1 MNKNITSN
9 SDFQNYLFDF
19 INLQQTNFNHVIIL
33 FAIAVVAIFVS
44 IVIHFS
50 EFKYK
55 VTTQNKYKD
64 KYISVLLN
72 IVSLCFLLLG
82 ALLILNIF
90 YLTGNNSFNN
100 FDIIKIQDKLKKH
113 NYHYSPISTRY
124 NDYINIT
131 LFICENNIENVMH
144 KETTKTRCTDVI
156 NIYKEHHLK
165 ELIKQSEKDKNELSI
180 QKFNELLK
188 EQKLN

>member
-33 FAIAVVAIFVS
+33 FAIAVVS

-100 FDIIKIQDKLKKH
+100 FDIIKIQDELKKTQL
-113 NYHYSPISTRY
+113 S
-124 NDYINIT
+124 
-131 LFICENNIENVMH
+131 LFTNQH
-144 KETTKTRCTDVI
+144 KI
-156 NIYKEHHLK
+156 
-165 ELIKQSEKDKNELSI
+165 
-180 QKFNELLK
+180 
-188 EQKLN
+188 

>member
-72 IVSLCFLLLG
+72 IGC
-82 ALLILNIF
+82 
-90 YLTGNNSFNN
+90 
-100 FDIIKIQDKLKKH
+100 
-113 NYHYSPISTRY
+113 
-124 NDYINIT
+124 
-131 LFICENNIENVMH
+131 
-144 KETTKTRCTDVI
+144 VI
-156 NIYKEHHLK
+156 NIKY
-165 ELIKQSEKDKNELSI
+165 
-180 QKFNELLK
+180 FLL
-188 EQKLN
+188 NW